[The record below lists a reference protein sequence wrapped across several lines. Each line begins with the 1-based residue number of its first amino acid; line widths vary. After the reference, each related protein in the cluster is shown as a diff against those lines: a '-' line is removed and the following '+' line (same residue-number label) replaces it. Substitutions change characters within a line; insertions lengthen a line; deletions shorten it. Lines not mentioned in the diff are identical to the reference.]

1 MPHHPLQTRRQ
12 PSSPRPSSRPSP
24 RPRGFTLIEV
34 MVVVAIVG
42 LLAALA
48 LPAYQEHTIRTKVS
62 EMILAASSC
71 RTAVSEA
78 VQTASTP
85 DVSAVLPSVCTVATT
100 KYVASGSVDV
110 NGVITVVGNAS
121 ALGGSTSA
129 SAHALSLT
137 PLQAGTTALVGAT
150 DGGKA
155 LAGWKCGPAATNP
168 LPAKYLPATC
178 KG

>member
-1 MPHHPLQTRRQ
+1 MRCK
-12 PSSPRPSSRPSP
+12 PSFKYTTQ
-24 RPRGFTLIEV
+24 GFTLIEV

-42 LLAALA
+42 LLAAVA

-71 RTAVSEA
+71 RTAVTEA
-78 VQTASTP
+78 VQTASVS
-85 DVSAVLPSVCTVATT
+85 DVSATLPSVCSVPTS
-100 KYVASGSVDV
+100 KYVTSGSVDA

-129 SAHALSLT
+129 TGNAIALT
-137 PLQAGTTALVGAT
+137 PLQTGTTALVGSA
-150 DGGKA
+150 DGGKT
-155 LAGWKCGPAATNP
+155 LAGWKCGPATANP
-168 LPAKYLPATC
+168 LPAKYLPGTC

>member
-1 MPHHPLQTRRQ
+1 VYRNSMNAMNSMNPMN
-12 PSSPRPSSRPSP
+12 RPSA
-24 RPRGFTLIEV
+24 RGFTLIEV

-48 LPAYQEHTIRTKVS
+48 LPQYQEHTIRTKVS

-71 RTAVSEA
+71 RSSVTDA

-85 DVSAVLPSVCTVATT
+85 DVSAVLPGVCSLSAT
-100 KYVASGSVDV
+100 KYVASGSVDA
-110 NGVITVVGNAS
+110 NGVITVVGNAA

-129 SAHALSLT
+129 TASAISLT
-137 PLQAGTTALVGAT
+137 PLQSGSTALVGST
-150 DGGKA
+150 DGGKT
-155 LAGWKCGPAATNP
+155 LAGWKCGPASSNP